1 MPKWGTP
8 YRSRLPRLQRASVG
22 SAGTSRTIRTAT
34 FEVRAALG
42 TPRASTGHPFR
53 RYYLLT
59 NRGWRPQHSHTRFE
73 PKKPYALVPS
83 PEARRTDHTRLRKR
97 QERNSAPSRAL
108 FHVASVLT
116 RLTSHSIALSR
127 LQSTYGRSCKRSQH
141 TALAD
146 YNFDYRL
153 LDYTHPPTRA
163 VTARQSFLSRSL
175 RPRHG
180 RGRSPLITTSEITS
194 IALSPQHLPHSIRTL
209 QPPITRCTPVRPHT
223 FIAHRCVGRLFVSI
237 MGRAPFPL
245 KGTAFRSAH
254 KRGLVGF
261 LPGMRGN
268 FLQNAFTAI

>member
-1 MPKWGTP
+1 MGYPTEA
-8 YRSRLPRLQRASVG
+8 QRASPQWG
-22 SAGTSRTIRTAT
+22 PRGLLSRTIRTAT

-83 PEARRTDHTRLRKR
+83 PEARRADHTRLLKR

-141 TALAD
+141 THCSRGLQL
-146 YNFDYRL
+146 RL
-153 LDYTHPPTRA
+153 QATRLHTHTPTRA

-175 RPRHG
+175 RQPTPR
-180 RGRSPLITTSEITS
+180 
-194 IALSPQHLPHSIRTL
+194 ARTL
-209 QPPITRCTPVRPHT
+209 STHHDQ
-223 FIAHRCVGRLFVSI
+223 
-237 MGRAPFPL
+237 
-245 KGTAFRSAH
+245 
-254 KRGLVGF
+254 
-261 LPGMRGN
+261 
-268 FLQNAFTAI
+268 